1 MLVYRLLSPFTMG
14 VYYMHNSYT
23 LASFLVF
30 ILAPKQIPIR
40 MTFCLCLAPLLLHF
54 SMACSYHIRCT
65 CAWIKPNVY
74 YARFMCWGL
83 GSFLIS
89 PTYNNLCP
97 QQANYDNLIR
107 SFVFA
112 LQEWLDSNQILPGSW
127 YKYEQSS
134 FVFGLKPP
142 CCQKFLLLLLLFLF
156 VSLF

>member
-65 CAWIKPNVY
+65 CAWIMPQVY
-74 YARFMCWGL
+74 YARFMPQVYYARFMYWEL

-89 PTYNNLCP
+89 PTY
-97 QQANYDNLIR
+97 
-107 SFVFA
+107 
-112 LQEWLDSNQILPGSW
+112 
-127 YKYEQSS
+127 
-134 FVFGLKPP
+134 
-142 CCQKFLLLLLLFLF
+142 
-156 VSLF
+156 